1 MKDNGPVTQT
11 EIRVRDDAI
20 LVSKTDA
27 RGIITFVNAEFVET
41 SGFTEQEL
49 VGAPHNIVRHP
60 DMPQAAFAD
69 LWATL
74 KQGRPWVALV
84 KNRCKNG
91 DFYWVRANVTPVIE
105 QGALQG
111 YISIRSKPGRDE
123 VAAAEALYAR
133 LRQEGAG
140 VRLER
145 GRVVKTGVLAALNRA
160 GHGVAVR
167 QWAAFAVML
176 AVLLA
181 QGLVCGDAPLPIL
194 GFLALGLTAAA
205 AGGLFALRAV
215 KQPLHRLESVLQD
228 IARGN
233 FSAAC
238 PDEPVAEFQD
248 TAALLRGM
256 MGRLGYAALEKQEI
270 TRRAESLLRDEMCEL
285 TEVLD
290 REVQEVVGEISGQ
303 TDRLADN
310 AVQLARVAEQLRGM
324 AEEVARSVEVTAANV
339 ETVAGATEEL
349 EASGRQIS
357 SQVATSSALA
367 ESARDRADQASQS
380 VTGAS
385 VASERIGEV
394 VTMIRQIAAQTN
406 LLALNAT
413 IEAARAGEAGK
424 GFAVVAGEVKGLARQ
439 TETGIANVNAQAA
452 EIGETTRSA
461 VEMVEAVVSGIRE
474 IDTITAEVA
483 HAAEE
488 QRIATAEIMKS
499 ASEAADHTRMVAE
512 NAQNMMGGVET
523 TRQTAETVSSL
534 SAQVSRDIGSL
545 RRRLYVVLHSTAGG
559 DRRREPRF
567 TAAVRFKAEIG
578 GQVLSGYTGDL
589 SGHGALLVP
598 SAGTRPQSG
607 KGHVELEGVGR
618 LPCRFV
624 GDYGVGFGVA
634 FPEVEPQAAAALARA
649 IEQAAAADQPRIAL
663 AVDVARQASEALLSA
678 LNSRRIGE
686 EDLFSGD
693 YRGIAGTNPVQ
704 VLAPHT
710 LLVEGLFP
718 QLIEPPLT
726 HDAQM
731 VFCCITDRNGYIAAH
746 NKKYSHPQKPDDPVW
761 NAGNSRNRR
770 IFDDRTGIL
779 AARCRQPMVLT
790 YARDMGGGTFVVL
803 KEIDAPI
810 VVNGR
815 NWGAVRTAFK
825 LA

>member
-11 EIRVRDDAI
+11 EISLRDDAI
-20 LVSKTDA
+20 IVSRTDA
-27 RGIITFVNAEFVET
+27 RGILTFVNSEFIET
-41 SGFTEQEL
+41 SGFTEEQL

-74 KQGRPWVALV
+74 KQGRPWVGMV
-84 KNRCKNG
+84 KNRCQNG

-105 QGALQG
+105 QGVLQG
-111 YISIRSKPGRDE
+111 YISIRNKPGRDE

-133 LRQEGAG
+133 MRRGNAG

-145 GRVVKTGVLAALNRA
+145 GRVLKIGALAALGRA
-160 GHGVAVR
+160 THGVTMR
-167 QWAAFAVML
+167 LWAACAALLV
-176 AVLLA
+176 VVLA
-181 QGLVCGDAPLPIL
+181 QGLIDGGGLLSTL
-194 GFLALGLTAAA
+194 GYMALALGVAAG
-205 AGGLFALRAV
+205 GGLFALRSV
-215 KQPLHRLESVLQD
+215 KGPLRRLEGVLQD

-270 TRRAESLLRDEMCEL
+270 TRRAESLLRQEMGEL
-285 TEVLD
+285 TGVME

-303 TDRLADN
+303 TDRLAET
-310 AVQLARVAEQLRGM
+310 ASQLARVAEDLRGM

-367 ESARDRADQASQS
+367 ESARDRADQASRS

-385 VASERIGEV
+385 AASERIGEV

-439 TETGIANVNAQAA
+439 TEDGITNVNAQAA

-461 VEMVEAVVSGIRE
+461 VEMVDAVVSGIRE

-499 ASEAADHTRMVAE
+499 ASEAANHTRAVAE

-523 TRQTAETVSSL
+523 TRRTAETVNSL

-545 RRRLYVVLHSTAGG
+545 RRRLYVVMHSTAGG

-567 TAAVRFKAEIG
+567 TAAVRFKADIG
-578 GQVLSGYTGDL
+578 GQTLSGYTGDL

-598 SAGTRPQSG
+598 SVGTRPQSG

-634 FPEVEPQAAAALARA
+634 FTAVEPEAAAALAKA

-663 AVDVARQASEALLSA
+663 AVEVAGQASQALVSALSA
-678 LNSRRIGE
+678 RRISD

-693 YRGIAGTNPVQ
+693 YRGIDGTNPVQ

-710 LLVEGLFP
+710 TLVESLFP

-726 HDAQM
+726 RDDKM

-790 YARDMGGGTFVVL
+790 YARDMGGGNFVVL